1 MYQLR
6 NLIARNVVP
15 HDPEKNMNAAED
27 FMLLLLHSHVV
38 AAARVLQL
46 ENPTTSLKTLANR
59 VISRFVR
66 LPNLSDQATA
76 DCTDGVYSYAV
87 EVLSMGLLWHG
98 FHDAIKEGDGERI
111 LRYWKF
117 LLVIF
122 KSTRHKNYAKESV
135 ILLHQYYYQLSDRQK
150 MQLLWSRCVNT
161 QGRQGCNIPCDL
173 YMEHLNRRFKTVLRG
188 MGSSITLARV
198 RRAGQSIQFVHKVC
212 ETFEKQTAKR
222 QHSDHH
228 PYPSFG
234 KDFQTVIKVLLEENV
249 FTEVQVRQHSTFKF
263 RKGLIEALSRK
274 ELAAKVNTSLK
285 QL

>member
-1 MYQLR
+1 MLR

-46 ENPTTSLKTLANR
+46 ENPTTSLKTLTNK
-59 VISRFVR
+59 VISRFIR
-66 LPNLSDQATA
+66 LPNLSDKAA
-76 DCTDGVYSYAV
+76 ANCADGVV

-135 ILLHQYYYQLSDRQK
+135 IVLHQYYYQLSDRQK

-161 QGRQGCNIPCDL
+161 QGPQGYNIPCDL
-173 YMEHLNRRFKTVLRG
+173 YMEH
-188 MGSSITLARV
+188 
-198 RRAGQSIQFVHKVC
+198 
-212 ETFEKQTAKR
+212 
-222 QHSDHH
+222 
-228 PYPSFG
+228 
-234 KDFQTVIKVLLEENV
+234 
-249 FTEVQVRQHSTFKF
+249 
-263 RKGLIEALSRK
+263 
-274 ELAAKVNTSLK
+274 
-285 QL
+285 

>member
-6 NLIARNVVP
+6 NLIVRNVVP

-38 AAARVLQL
+38 AAARALQL
-46 ENPTTSLKTLANR
+46 ENPTTSVKTLANK
-59 VISRFVR
+59 VIEAFIR
-66 LPNLSDQATA
+66 LPNMSDQATV
-76 DCTDGVYSYAV
+76 DSGDGVYSYAV

-98 FHDAIKEGDGERI
+98 FHDAIKEGDGDRI

-188 MGSSITLARV
+188 MGSNKSPARV
-198 RRAGQSIQFVHKVC
+198 QRAGQSIQFVHKVC

-249 FTEVQVRQHSTFKF
+249 FTKVQGRQHSTFKF
-263 RKGLIEALSRK
+263 QKGLMEALSRK